1 MGSGSRRDNRAL
13 KEGCIRDVFL
23 KQFGKQIEEFESF
36 RNAVQ
41 GLRKPTY
48 VSYRRVLPNYFLF
61 LNQNPDEVIT
71 QRKLDIA
78 SEDVQQNERYER
90 LTSSYIQGLIEKGLV
105 GNTITNHL
113 SRAQG
118 FYSNNGH
125 RLALVMRKLKLP
137 KARRTEKFSPNNLQ
151 VRNLFGSADSA
162 RDKLIIALMYHHGPT
177 PVDVSKLCGGEYPSE
192 PWQYFEKSRSKTGE
206 VWRGISTPDVCE
218 CMAAYL
224 KVRGP
229 CKQGERLFIGR
240 EGVLVPKSV
249 SALVHD
255 LIVKCEYNKIKG
267 FKPTSLRDAFEDA
280 LVECETYAK
289 EKEALMGHVSSI
301 QHEYGGHNQMMS
313 RLVKAM
319 QKVYPLI
326 CLNDANKKDS
336 SGAFSKE
343 YIESV
348 NTFMAEMREL
358 KASIEAGQAIII
370 NNPEAIEKLR
380 KLGVL

>member
-1 MGSGSRRDNRAL
+1 MGSRDNRAL
-13 KEGCIRDVFL
+13 KDGCIRDVFL
-23 KQFGKQIEEFESF
+23 KRFGKPIEDFESF

-61 LNQNPDEVIT
+61 LNQNPDEVIA
-71 QRKLDIA
+71 QRKQDIA
-78 SEDVQQNERYER
+78 SDDAQINERYER

-125 RLALVMRKLKLP
+125 RLALIMRKLKLP
-137 KARRTEKFSPNNLQ
+137 KARRTEKFSPNNEQ
-151 VRNLFGSADSA
+151 VRQLFVAADSS
-162 RDKLIIALMYHHGPT
+162 RDKLIIALMVQHGPT
-177 PVDVSKLCGGEYPSE
+177 PVDVSKMCYGDYPE
-192 PWQYFEKSRSKTGE
+192 APWMYFEKSRSKTGE
-206 VWRGISTPDVCE
+206 VWRGVSTPDVCE
-218 CMAAYL
+218 CMAAYK

-229 CKQGERLFIGR
+229 GKSEDRLFVGR

-249 SALVHD
+249 SAIVHD
-255 LIVKCEYNKIKG
+255 LIVKCGFNRIRG

-301 QHEYGGHNQMMS
+301 QHEYGGHNQMIA
-313 RLVKAM
+313 RLTKAM
-319 QKVYPLI
+319 RKVYPLI
-326 CLNDANKKDS
+326 CLNDSNRN
-336 SGAFSKE
+336 
-343 YIESV
+343 I
-348 NTFMAEMREL
+348 
-358 KASIEAGQAIII
+358 
-370 NNPEAIEKLR
+370 IEKGHYTPEQW
-380 KLGVL
+380 KLLEEIMANLDTFKLVSDGVKSGKIVNVK